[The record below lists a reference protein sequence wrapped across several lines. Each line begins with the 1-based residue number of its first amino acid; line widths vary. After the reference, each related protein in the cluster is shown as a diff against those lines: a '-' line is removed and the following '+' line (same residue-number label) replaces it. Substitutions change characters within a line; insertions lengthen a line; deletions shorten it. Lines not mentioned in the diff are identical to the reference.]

1 MTAGGF
7 RAEHV
12 VRSASF
18 TLELPRSRA
27 FEFFTPEGER
37 AWAPGWE
44 PCYLHPADGRAAEG
58 MVFTTSATEETV
70 WMMLRYAPAA
80 GRVEY
85 LRLTPGSRLGVV
97 RVECTSL
104 SPTRT
109 QVSVSYELTA
119 LTEAGNA
126 AIRALDDSAFAN
138 FIAGWPEA
146 INRALAKA

>member
-1 MTAGGF
+1 MTGSEF

-12 VRSASF
+12 VRSATF
-18 TLELPRSRA
+18 TLELPRERA

-44 PCYLHPADGRAAEG
+44 PRYLHPADGRAAEG

-70 WMMLRYAPAA
+70 WMMLRYQPAE

-104 SPTRT
+104 SPASTR
-109 QVSVSYELTA
+109 VSVSYELTA
-119 LTEAGNA
+119 LTESGNA
-126 AIRALDDSAFAN
+126 TIRQLDDSAFAN

>member
-1 MTAGGF
+1 MTASAF

-12 VRSASF
+12 VRSAAF
-18 TLELPRSRA
+18 TLELPRDRA
-27 FEFFTPEGER
+27 FELFTPEGER

-44 PCYLHPADGRAAEG
+44 PRYLHPAGGRAGEG
-58 MVFTTSATEETV
+58 MVFTTSQTEETI
-70 WMMLRYAPAA
+70 WMMLRYEPAE

-97 RVECTSL
+97 RVVCTPL
-104 SPTRT
+104 SPTGTR
-109 QVSVSYELTA
+109 VNVSYELTA
-119 LTEAGNA
+119 LTESGNT
-126 AIRALDDSAFAN
+126 AIRQLDDAAFAS